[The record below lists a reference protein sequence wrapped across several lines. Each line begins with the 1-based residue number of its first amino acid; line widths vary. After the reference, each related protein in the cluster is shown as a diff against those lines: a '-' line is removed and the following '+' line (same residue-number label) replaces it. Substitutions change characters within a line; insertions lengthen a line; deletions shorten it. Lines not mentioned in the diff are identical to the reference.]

1 MIYVTIRCQK
11 ETRRGES
18 SKDSPVTHRVHIS
31 CSLRI
36 LVLVLV
42 LVSLPITFIQPNHH
56 HQHSFQIPNNCPSPI
71 FHSKCV
77 HAYILSSLQ
86 TSTMHSRISHQSHK
100 IRTIHDNDF
109 ILVHP
114 SSSFH
119 LITRLGVSRVLCL
132 VSRVSSSLSIG
143 CMFPTCVFSILDLS
157 LFHSIRFFF
166 LRRSDVMAGWFGDY
180 QVWKVLFDSVS
191 MG

>member
-86 TSTMHSRISHQSHK
+86 TSTMHTRISHQSHK
-100 IRTIHDNDF
+100 IRTIHDNDSFWCIHPVHF
-109 ILVHP
+109 ISSLV
-114 SSSFH
+114 SA
-119 LITRLGVSRVLCL
+119 CL
-132 VSRVSSSLSIG
+132 VSCVSCLVSHPRCRLAVCFPHVYFPSSICL
-143 CMFPTCVFSILDLS
+143 CF
-157 LFHSIRFFF
+157 IRFVFF
-166 LRRSDVMAGWFGDY
+166 SCAG
-180 QVWKVLFDSVS
+180 VT
-191 MG
+191 